1 MPPTSLEI
9 SIPTTSIS
17 ATQPPYTLYNIT
29 LRLPLRSFTISKR
42 YSEFTTFHNTLVSQ
56 TNLPPPAPLPP
67 KSWFQNTI
75 NNATLRESR
84 REALEAYLRAINE
97 SEDPRWRN
105 SPAWRAFLN
114 LPSLP
119 SNNNT
124 NNGGASTRL
133 HAAIT
138 DPGDSEGGGITDP
151 ILWLDC
157 FRDMKGHLHDARLYL
172 TRRDQETT
180 PQRQHESSARAK
192 SELVRAGGLIAS
204 LESGLR
210 NLSSSSSG
218 GGEENNAGSRPGSKL
233 GRRNTATTATAWS
246 VSGNNTL
253 GEGEMRRRKDL
264 LINARKEKDGLED
277 LLNAMA
283 AKSRIDSAVAS
294 IQDKEA
300 LMGTQ
305 GGKKAI
311 RSSGRVLGRE
321 TERTRELDNSGV
333 VQLQKQMMED
343 QDVAV
348 DELMRIVNRQKELG
362 IAINNEL
369 QVQNELLNLAD
380 EDATRYVFFPILFFI
395 FFWWEGCADLNIGW
409 VGRLILGRRG
419 LGEFLECVD
428 MMVVCDVYFY
438 SWS

>member
-1 MPPTSLEI
+1 MPPTTLEI

-119 SNNNT
+119 SNNNN

-172 TRRDQETT
+172 TRRDQEAT

-210 NLSSSSSG
+210 NLSNSSSG
-218 GGEENNAGSRPGSKL
+218 GGEENNAG
-233 GRRNTATTATAWS
+233 
-246 VSGNNTL
+246 GNNTL

-380 EDATRYVFFPILFFI
+380 EDATRLGGKI
-395 FFWWEGCADLNIGW
+395 DIGKKRI
-409 VGRLILGRRG
+409 GRI
-419 LGEFLECVD
+419 
-428 MMVVCDVYFY
+428 
-438 SWS
+438 S